1 MKKPSFLERLTGS
14 VPKNDYD
21 RILDD
26 DHHFGDEEAEGEEG
40 ESISENENDADW
52 EGESSSGGQ
61 EGELPVDMY
70 QTNDAIIIKALVAG
84 VSPNDLDIAITRDMV
99 TIRGV
104 REEYQETN
112 DDNYFHRELFWG
124 SFTRTLVLPE
134 EVVIDEAEA
143 QEKHGLLEIKLPKL
157 DKHRSTQLRVKSNVN
172 IGK

>member
-14 VPKNDYD
+14 VPANDYD

-26 DHHFGDEEAEGEEG
+26 EHHFGDEEGETT
-40 ESISENENDADW
+40 ESYSADDEW
-52 EGESSSGGQ
+52 EEPASDDSTQQ

-84 VSPNDLDIAITRDMV
+84 VSPSDLDIAITRDMV

-143 QEKHGLLEIKLPKL
+143 QEKHGLLEIRLPKL
-157 DKHRSTQLRVKSNVN
+157 DKHRSTQLKVRSSVN
-172 IGK
+172 GAK

>member
-14 VPKNDYD
+14 VPANDYD
-21 RILDD
+21 RILDEE
-26 DHHFGDEEAEGEEG
+26 HHFGDEESEESQTYK
-40 ESISENENDADW
+40 EDENWEEPSDSETTE
-52 EGESSSGGQ
+52 Q

-70 QTNDAIIIKALVAG
+70 QTNEAIIIKALVAG
-84 VSPNDLDIAITRDMV
+84 VSPTDLDISITRDMV

-143 QEKHGLLEIKLPKL
+143 QEKHGLLEIRLPKL
-157 DKHRSTQLRVKSNVN
+157 DKHRSTQLKVRSNIN
-172 IGK
+172 TGK